1 MIHWLVIIFGIVLLA
16 SSISN
21 PFYKIFLDKIS
32 TNSFLLKLS
41 IRILLFIFG
50 IIFVIAGLYIESLP

>member
-1 MIHWLVIIFGIVLLA
+1 MIHWLIIILGIVLLA

-21 PFYKIFLDKIS
+21 PFYRIFFEKIS

>member
-1 MIHWLVIIFGIVLLA
+1 MFHWLVIISGILLLA

-21 PFYKIFLDKIS
+21 PFYKIFFEKFS

-41 IRILLFIFG
+41 IRTLLFIFG
-50 IIFVIAGLYIESLP
+50 IILVIAGLYIESIS

>member
-1 MIHWLVIIFGIVLLA
+1 MFHWLVIISGILLLA

-21 PFYKIFLDKIS
+21 PFYKIFFEKIS

-41 IRILLFIFG
+41 IRTLLFIFG
-50 IIFVIAGLYIESLP
+50 IILVIAGLYIESIS

>member
-1 MIHWLVIIFGIVLLA
+1 MIHWLIIILGIVLLA

-21 PFYKIFLDKIS
+21 PFYRMFFEKIS
-32 TNSFLLKLS
+32 TNSFFLKLS